1 MDKFLIHQFLLIPFM
16 GGLLAITSPSRAYAN
31 EKKVII
37 TEPEN
42 NSTVTNPF
50 KVCMEALGLIVEPS
64 DGDPYEGRGHHHILF
79 SSLPK
84 DLTRPLRR
92 KEAIHLSKGEH
103 CVSLNMEPG
112 KHVIIALFSYGD
124 HVPYKPAISD
134 RILVTV
140 N

>member
-1 MDKFLIHQFLLIPFM
+1 MFS
-16 GGLLAITSPSRAYAN
+16 SPLFAN
-31 EKKVII
+31 NQEQKIVI
-37 TEPEN
+37 TEPKN
-42 NSTVTNPF
+42 LTSVTNPF
-50 KVCMEALGLIVEPS
+50 KVCMQAIGLIVEPS

-103 CVSLNMEPG
+103 CIKLKMEPG

-124 HVPYKPAISD
+124 HVPYQPAISD

-140 N
+140 KDAQE